1 MKSLKLIMVAVA
13 IAICCSVQGQP
24 YQYNGSEF
32 ISITFQTSQDVIDRL
47 VPEPLNANSEG
58 LIILDIGLQKME
70 IGLNYHEVILS
81 IPVEFNDKNGG
92 FCSLL
97 YLDNADAITGGREI
111 WGYPKYFADI
121 SIKKDDKNVTAK
133 VTRRGNVVIEV
144 SVELGKTISI
154 PEAPDPLAFVLK
166 YIPSIEEGS
175 IDVKQLNSVYSSN
188 NTITKLQEAKAKM
201 TINSIPDAAIGEIP
215 IIKILNASYSESN
228 FLLGYGKI
236 EFDYLKN
243 Q

>member
-1 MKSLKLIMVAVA
+1 MKFKKSKLCALA
-13 IAICCSVQGQP
+13 IVFCCYVQGQP
-24 YQYNGSEF
+24 FQYNGSEF
-32 ISITFQTSQDVIDRL
+32 IRITFQTSQDVIDRL

-70 IGLNYHEVILS
+70 IGLNYHEMILS
-81 IPVEFNDKNGG
+81 IPVEFNGKNGG
-92 FCSLL
+92 FCALL

-111 WGYPKYFADI
+111 WGFPKYFADI
-121 SIKKDDKNVTAK
+121 SIKKDDKNVTAQI
-133 VTRRGNVVIEV
+133 TRYGALIIKADL
-144 SVELGKTISI
+144 ELGKTLSI

-188 NTITKLQEAKAKM
+188 YTITKLQEAKANL
-201 TINSIPDAAIGEIP
+201 TINSIPDAAIGDIP
-215 IIKILNASYSESN
+215 ITKILNATYFESN

-236 EFDYLKN
+236 EFEYSKN